1 MTGFDHIIVGGGVIG
16 CSIAYHLA
24 REGAGRILLLERG
37 ELANAASSRAAG
49 LVLQVTGKP
58 VNGPLVRAT
67 HDAIGALEAELG
79 EAVGFHPVGSLR
91 IAAAPARQAELRG
104 LAEEAARQGVPCEDL
119 EPAAAR
125 ARVPWLEL
133 PAGSRALFMPGDGYL
148 DPYLLTMAYA
158 RAARARGVAIRPR
171 SAVTGTSLE
180 GARVVGVEVE
190 GEAIAGAGVID
201 AAGAWSAL
209 LAQQAGFA
217 LPMAPVRSHYWIC
230 EPEPG
235 FGGDHPMTLLADAA
249 AYTRPETGGLLLGLQ
264 EPRSKTFDA
273 RTLPDDMA
281 AFSPT
286 AGEEH
291 WEILA
296 AGADAVA
303 PFFPGVM
310 TARFS
315 SYIAGLSAYTPDGAI
330 LLGTLPGIEGFL
342 VAAGCCGNGVAL
354 SGGIGA
360 LVSDLALGKRPRW
373 DINAF
378 DPGRFGAVDPFDP
391 VFRARCATARATK
404 SRHVRP

>member
-1 MTGFDHIIVGGGVIG
+1 MLG

-37 ELANAASSRAAG
+37 ELASAASSRAAG
-49 LVLQVTGKP
+49 LLLQVTSKSA
-58 VNGPLVRAT
+58 NGPLVRAT
-67 HDAIGALEAELG
+67 HDAIVALEAELG

-91 IAAAPARQAELRG
+91 VAAAAERRRELQA
-104 LAEEAARQGVPCEDL
+104 LAAEAARQGVPCDVL
-119 EPAAAR
+119 APAAAK

-133 PAGSRALFMPGDGYL
+133 PEGSEVLFMPGDGYL

-158 RAARARGVAIRPR
+158 RAARARGVVIRPR
-171 SAVTGTSLE
+171 TAVTGIRLE
-180 GARVVGVEVE
+180 AGRVAAVEL
-190 GEAIAGAGVID
+190 GEEVISAVQVID
-201 AAGAWSAL
+201 AAGAWAAL
-209 LAQQAGFA
+209 LARQAGFP
-217 LPMAPVRSHYWIC
+217 LPMVPVRSHYWIC
-230 EPEPG
+230 EPEPE
-235 FGGDHPMTLLADAA
+235 FCGDHPMTLLADAA

-273 RTLPDDMA
+273 RGLPDDMA

-286 AGEEH
+286 TGDEH

-296 AGADAVA
+296 AGAEAVA

-310 TARFS
+310 AARFS

-330 LLGTLPGIEGFL
+330 LLGPLPGVEGFL

-360 LVSDLALGKRPRW
+360 LISDLALGKAPRW
-373 DINAF
+373 DIKAF
-378 DPGRFGAVDPFDP
+378 DPGRFGPVDPFDP
-391 VFRARCATARATK
+391 EFRARCAAARAAK
-404 SRHVRP
+404 SRGVSA